1 MNSLLASTPEPQAV
15 HLIVHGDVQG
25 VGFRAFTQ
33 RKAQHLG
40 VVGWV
45 RNNYDGTVEAW
56 AEGAPARL
64 ETFIQN
70 VRQGPPGGY
79 VERLDIQWRPAKGE
93 FASFQ
98 IRY

>member
-1 MNSLLASTPEPQAV
+1 MMSAELKAV
-15 HLIVHGDVQG
+15 HIIIYGDVQG

-33 RKAQHLG
+33 RKAQGLG

-45 RNNYDGTVEAW
+45 RNNYDNTVEIW
-56 AEGAPARL
+56 AEGFQTCL
-64 ETFIQN
+64 ESFIQN

-79 VERLDIQWRPAKGE
+79 VERLDIQWHPAKNE
-93 FASFQ
+93 TASFQ